1 MIPSRCVRSGILS
14 GPSLVGSQRMSRL
27 IVALYRGGFDVRG
40 PHGGVDP
47 SGSNLPRM
55 VDSQPNAEGHR
66 MA

>member
-1 MIPSRCVRSGILS
+1 
-14 GPSLVGSQRMSRL
+14 MSRL